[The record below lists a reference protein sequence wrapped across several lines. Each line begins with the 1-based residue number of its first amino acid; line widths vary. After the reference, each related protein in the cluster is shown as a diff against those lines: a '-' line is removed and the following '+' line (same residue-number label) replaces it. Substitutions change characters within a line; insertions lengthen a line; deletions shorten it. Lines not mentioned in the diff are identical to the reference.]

1 MILIDAAELERT
13 LQPAALVQALHAM
26 FRKGCEMPVRH
37 HHSVPVSGGADGTL
51 LLMPAWQPGG
61 LLGVKTVTI
70 YPDNPAGGLPTV
82 MGFYALMSA
91 ATGELL
97 ALMDARVLTARRTAA
112 ASALAAGFLARK
124 DAAHLLMVGTGAL
137 ARHMI
142 RAHAAA
148 RPIRKVTVYGR
159 SPEKANRIVADLRG
173 PSFEIAPTTDLR
185 KAVQAADIICC
196 ATTATEPVIRGE
208 WVRPGTHID
217 LVGAFKPNMREADE
231 AAVAR
236 ARVYVDSRAGALH
249 EAGDLLI
256 PLRQGVIGEQHIQGD
271 LSELCR
277 EQISG
282 RGTAEEVT
290 LFKSVGMALEDLAA
304 AELAYRSRI
313 TPPA

>member
-37 HHSVPVSGGADGTL
+37 HHSVPVSSEADGTL
-51 LLMPAWQPGG
+51 LLMPAWQSGG
-61 LLGVKTVTI
+61 LLGVKTVTV
-70 YPDNPAGGLPTV
+70 YPGNPAGGLPTV

-91 ATGELL
+91 STGELL
-97 ALMDARVLTARRTAA
+97 AFMDARVLTARRTAA

-137 ARHMI
+137 AKHMI
-142 RAHAAA
+142 RAHAVA

-159 SPEKANRIVADLRG
+159 SPEKANGIVADLRES
-173 PSFEIAPTTDLR
+173 SFEIAPATDLR

-208 WVRPGTHID
+208 WIRPGTHID
-217 LVGAFKPNMREADE
+217 LVGAFKPDMREADE
-231 AAVAR
+231 ATIAR
-236 ARVYVDSRAGALH
+236 ARVYVDSRSGAMH

-271 LSELCR
+271 LFELCR
-277 EQISG
+277 GQISG
-282 RGTAEEVT
+282 RSTAEEVT

-304 AELAYRSRI
+304 AELAYRSR
-313 TPPA
+313 TAPHA